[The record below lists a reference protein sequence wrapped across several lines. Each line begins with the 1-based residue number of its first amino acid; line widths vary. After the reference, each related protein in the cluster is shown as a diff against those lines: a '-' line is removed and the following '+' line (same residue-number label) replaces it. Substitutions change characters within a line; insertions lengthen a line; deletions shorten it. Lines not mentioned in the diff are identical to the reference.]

1 MHTHID
7 YSTLHYITVHYIAL
21 YCITLHHIAS
31 HCVTS
36 HYIALHCIAYC
47 NIRTVITLHY
57 GTLQYITLHIY
68 HTYVYTHIYIYNNI
82 YIYYTYLSAVL
93 DLFFGAQPLHLRELH
108 SCCRRE
114 NCGLVRRWCIICYS
128 TAQRLS
134 WGAVFSHM
142 ICPDSRAHTLA
153 LSTGD
158 SMRSCLRQSVKTA
171 ILPKCGGIKENYAM
185 TWIGRSQNK
194 KLFECEG

>member
-1 MHTHID
+1 MCMHTHID

-68 HTYVYTHIYIYNNI
+68 HTYVYTHIYNYI
-82 YIYYTYLSAVL
+82 YIIHIYLPCLICFLVPNHSIFVSCIHVVAGKTV
-93 DLFFGAQPLHLRELH
+93 DLSGAGASYVTPQP
-108 SCCRRE
+108 
-114 NCGLVRRWCIICYS
+114 N
-128 TAQRLS
+128 A
-134 WGAVFSHM
+134 
-142 ICPDSRAHTLA
+142 
-153 LSTGD
+153 
-158 SMRSCLRQSVKTA
+158 
-171 ILPKCGGIKENYAM
+171 
-185 TWIGRSQNK
+185 
-194 KLFECEG
+194 